1 MSTARARLA
10 ESGSAFRDVFRNRDL
25 RRLQLAFAGAE
36 LGLWAATVAL
46 AVIAFGAAGAAGVAI
61 LAVVRQLPAA
71 VAAPFTGILG
81 DRYDRVR
88 VMVASDLGRAAATAV
103 AAIAAFTDAP
113 VAVIFVAASVSSV
126 VATAFRPAEAALLP
140 SLARTPAELTAA
152 NATSS
157 TIESVMAFVGP
168 AVGGVLVAI
177 ADPAIA
183 FAVCVATF
191 LWSAAMVS
199 RVRSPA
205 RADEDGADEVPEEGK
220 LRTATAG
227 FRAILTDRGLRVL
240 VGLFCSQT
248 LVAGALDVLVVVLAL
263 EVLDI
268 GDAGYGTLL
277 AALGI
282 GGLVGTAA
290 AVGLVGQRRLASAFG
305 VGLVLWGAPIAVLAA
320 STGRIWSAVLLGIVG
335 VANTVVD
342 VAGMTLLQRAAPQ
355 DVLARVF
362 GVLESLMYATLLLG
376 SVVAAALVESV
387 GARAALLATGA
398 FLPALVALTWSSLRR
413 IDRDARFPGRQ
424 LDLLRGVPFL
434 ALLPGP
440 ALDELALRAIRVKSP
455 AGEDVITQGGVGDRF
470 YVIDEGR
477 AAVSVDGE
485 ERAELGPGDSFG
497 EIALLRDVPRTATVA
512 AATDLSLYAL
522 ERDDFI
528 AAVTGHAPS
537 EEAAGAVVSR
547 RLGQRP
553 SSLGPD

>member
-103 AAIAAFTDAP
+103 AAVAAFTDAP

-227 FRAILTDRGLRVL
+227 FRAILSDRGLRVL

-424 LDLLRGVPFL
+424 LELLRGVPFL

-455 AGEDVITQGGVGDRF
+455 AGEDVVTQGGAGDRF